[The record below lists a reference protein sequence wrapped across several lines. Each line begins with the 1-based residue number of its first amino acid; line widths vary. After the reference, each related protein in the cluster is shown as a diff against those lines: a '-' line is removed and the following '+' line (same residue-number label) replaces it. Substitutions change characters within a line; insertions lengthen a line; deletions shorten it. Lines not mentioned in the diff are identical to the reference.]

1 MTKTTPQPEENAKH
15 ITIEELNAFLKKNMG
30 KEIKD
35 DYSGLPS
42 HRTGP
47 ALPER
52 IIDRIFH

>member
-35 DYSGLPS
+35 DYSGLPTN
-42 HRTGP
+42 RKGP
-47 ALPER
+47 TWEQR
-52 IIDRIFH
+52 IIDKIFH